1 MTQSRR
7 RFLKH
12 SALAAGAPMVVPGS
26 VLGKDGQVAPSNRI
40 VLGGVG
46 LGPRGRKVLTAFL
59 KHKDVQFVAVADPQK
74 ERREI
79 IRKMAAKYHGIEGVQ
94 SVPHMETI
102 FEREDV
108 DAVLIATGER
118 WHATASILAA
128 RSGKDVYSEKP
139 CSMTINESIELDEEI
154 RKHKRVF
161 QAGTQR
167 RSVPNFQ
174 LAAKLARSGR
184 LGKLTRLH
192 ASIYKMMED
201 LPPLPEQPLPAP
213 LVVDW
218 DRWLGPASERPY
230 NEKYCQGRWRRHTG
244 LSCSWML
251 LDWGA
256 HTIDLCQW
264 AAKKDGTTPVKF
276 EASSD
281 THLQAVYADGLPLVM
296 REGGF
301 RDEGDWIKGIGTC
314 PVRFEGEEG
323 WVEAG
328 DSGRLEVSD
337 PKLLEGFAAH
347 EELAGVDPVH
357 HARNFL
363 DCVKSREQPIC
374 SATVARYGHV
384 AGHAAALSWKLARP
398 LAFDPETATFDGD
411 DEANRMRSYARRA
424 PWAV

>member
-1 MTQSRR
+1 MSQTRR
-7 RFLKH
+7 RFLKQT
-12 SALAAGAPMVVPGS
+12 AFAAGAPMVVPAS
-26 VLGKDGQVAPSNRI
+26 ALGKDGHVAPSNRI
-40 VLGGVG
+40 VLAGVG
-46 LGPRGRKVLTAFL
+46 LGPRGRLVLTAFL
-59 KHKDVQFVAVADPQK
+59 KHKDVQFVAIADPQK

-79 IRKMAAKYHGIEGVQ
+79 IRKMASKYHGIADVQ
-94 SVPHMETI
+94 SVPDMETI
-102 FEREDV
+102 FKREDV

-128 RSGKDVYSEKP
+128 RGGKDVYCEKP
-139 CSMTINESIELDEEI
+139 CSMTITESIELEKEI

-174 LAAKLARSGR
+174 LAAQLARSGR

-192 ASIYKMMED
+192 ASVYKMMED
-201 LPPLPEQPLPAP
+201 LPPLEEQPLPDAAE
-213 LVVDW
+213 VDW
-218 DRWLGPASERPY
+218 DRWLGPASDRPY
-230 NEKYCQGRWRRHTG
+230 NKHYCNGGWRRHTG

-276 EASSD
+276 EAFNDS
-281 THLQAVYADGLPLVM
+281 HLQAAYADGLPLVM

-337 PKLLEGFAAH
+337 PKLLEGFDKH
-347 EELAGVDPVH
+347 DELAGLDPVH

-363 DCVKSREQPIC
+363 DCVKSREQPVC

-384 AGHAAALSWKLARP
+384 AGHAAALSWKLDRV
-398 LAFDPETATFDGD
+398 LKLDPKTATFDGD
-411 DEANRMRSYARRA
+411 DEANSMRGYTRRA
-424 PWAV
+424 PWGV